1 MSIITQNAALQGLLA
16 AHLPALA
23 EYEGL
28 TPEAITSA
36 IEAGTMVL
44 LGNPN
49 HANVKPILV
58 GQPEPGEGQRQHR
71 DLAFPES
78 PRLRNA
84 QA

>member
-49 HANVKPILV
+49 HANHSRRAA
-58 GQPEPGEGQRQHR
+58 EPGEGQRQHR

>member
-58 GQPEPGEGQRQHR
+58 GQPGEGQRQHR